1 MMEIDPYQLK
11 TPKVTLYKRKSRLQK
26 EKEIR
31 NHERCGEMLP
41 ALSETEEVIM
51 LGGEKDDNHSSY
63 SLLHQPSCKGDTE
76 KTLNNIDDVIE
87 YVVNDISGTKTGIDL
102 KNKLMKAHATQTSN
116 TSREQYKMI
125 QDLLSSHRAFSKP
138 APACKKRLIRSNLSI
153 GYLNSN
159 PKAKEFQFQS
169 DPFHESIND
178 TISRVIYQTMTIS
191 YTTECSVAIV
201 DLFHLSPLSRLICT
215 GCFQKFSN
223 TRAHP
228 NQEKIPQYIS
238 DDVHVNLIQGTITM
252 VCANCG
258 WWTMRSVKGKLLKMK
273 S

>member
-1 MMEIDPYQLK
+1 MIYI
-11 TPKVTLYKRKSRLQK
+11 LY
-26 EKEIR
+26 
-31 NHERCGEMLP
+31 
-41 ALSETEEVIM
+41 
-51 LGGEKDDNHSSY
+51 HSSY

-178 TISRVIYQTMTIS
+178 TISRVIYQT
-191 YTTECSVAIV
+191 TECSVAIV

-228 NQEKIPQYIS
+228 NQEKIPQYI
-238 DDVHVNLIQGTITM
+238 
-252 VCANCG
+252 
-258 WWTMRSVKGKLLKMK
+258 R
-273 S
+273 

>member
-1 MMEIDPYQLK
+1 MKIILCLVIIFIQ
-11 TPKVTLYKRKSRLQK
+11 

-178 TISRVIYQTMTIS
+178 TISRVIYQT
-191 YTTECSVAIV
+191 TECSVAIV

-228 NQEKIPQYIS
+228 NQEKIPQYI
-238 DDVHVNLIQGTITM
+238 
-252 VCANCG
+252 
-258 WWTMRSVKGKLLKMK
+258 R
-273 S
+273 